1 VIRETKDEA
10 NTMTTD
16 FDSADAPA
24 PDKEPLIIKGSWED
38 LLQQAQQLMSQQNDE
53 AIPRFEKIVQRL
65 RKLPEAQRKANNE
78 RLQTIL
84 FQAIYQLQGY
94 CCMRERYDE
103 AIALLSDFASLVE
116 ESAVNAVRYQQIQ
129 VLLLAERTEEA
140 VSRLRAIA
148 TAPEA
153 DISDWGALLIQSIR
167 LGKLA
172 EAAQTI
178 DEATAWVA
186 AQEAD
191 DALDDEERPEYH
203 SYLADM
209 RADLALAQGQWEE
222 AEVFFQQ
229 AMAQNPLYQQNV
241 HLHYTRLL
249 RYDQP
254 ERALP
259 YLQRDQQHPI
269 RAGFWQGVALYRLGR
284 REEAERQWQKVT
296 KIDVQN
302 NAEQS
307 FSELVLA
314 HYYLGD
320 KERVGLS
327 AVLQMLQESRRY
339 DWQALFLVG
348 LGWAIRGRADNA
360 EANFQVAINQRRMAA
375 QGKLLPRLAWGHCLD
390 LLDAEMQE
398 RFAKYF
404 ETTGALL

>member
-1 VIRETKDEA
+1 
-10 NTMTTD
+10 MTTD
-16 FDSADAPA
+16 FDNAEAPA
-24 PDKEPLIIKGSWED
+24 PDREPIIIKGSWED
-38 LLQQAQQLMSQQNDE
+38 LLQQAQQLMAQQNDE
-53 AIPRFEKIVQRL
+53 AIPLFEKIVQRL

-78 RLQTIL
+78 RLQNIL
-84 FQAIYQLQGY
+84 FQAIYQLQAY
-94 CCMRERYDE
+94 FTMRERYDE
-103 AIALLSDFASLVE
+103 ALAVLTDFESLVE

-129 VLLLAERTEEA
+129 VLLVAERLEEA
-140 VSRLRAIA
+140 VSRLHAIA

-153 DISDWGALLIQSIR
+153 DISDWGALLIQYIR
-167 LGKLA
+167 MGKLA

-178 DEATAWVA
+178 EEATVWVA
-186 AQEAD
+186 AQEQD
-191 DALDDEERPEYH
+191 DDLDDEEKPEYH

-209 RADLALAQGQWEE
+209 RSDLAMAQGQWEE
-222 AEVFFQQ
+222 AEAFFQQ
-229 AMAQNPLYQQNV
+229 AMAQNPLYKQNI

-269 RAGFWQGVALYRLGR
+269 RAGFWHGVALYRLGR
-284 REEAERQWQKVT
+284 KDEAERQWQKTT

-302 NAEQS
+302 NPEQS
-307 FSELVLA
+307 FSEMVLT

-348 LGWAIRGRADNA
+348 LGWAIRGRLDNA

-375 QGKLLPRLAWGHCLD
+375 QGKLLPRMAWSHCVD
-390 LLDAEMQE
+390 LLDAEGQE
-398 RFAKYF
+398 RVAKYF
-404 ETTGALL
+404 VTEGALL